1 MVHHFLKRTPPSPD
15 FPSRADLPHLSSIQ
29 AHAALDLL
37 RLLVRSGQLEIYTAA
52 GGIRPNGRY
61 FWNTWDNS
69 TRMRVELEKWAFLA
83 LCLDYDG
90 GDAA

>member
-15 FPSRADLPHLSSIQ
+15 FPCRADLPHLSYIQ

-37 RLLVRSGQLEIYTAA
+37 RLLVRRGDVEIYTAF
-52 GGIRPNGRY
+52 GTTHSEHPL
-61 FWNTWDNS
+61 WNVWEVKAQ
-69 TRMRVELEKWAFLA
+69 RRIELERWAFIA
-83 LCLDYDG
+83 LCVDPDG